1 MKYVDADCL
10 DRAIKKL
17 HDKVVIS
24 NIEHPNA
31 ENSIYDAFDAG
42 YLTALESMRKFIK
55 ALPEK
60 EGNP

>member
-10 DRAIKKL
+10 DRAIKEL
-17 HDKVVIS
+17 HDKVAIS
-24 NIEHPNA
+24 I
-31 ENSIYDAFDAG
+31 SIYDAFDAG
-42 YLTALESMRKFIK
+42 YLAALETMRKFIK